1 MLAKQDTRRKN
12 HFKLLL
18 YILIDQIQD
27 FIMSNQTQNYAFVLP
42 NHIDITWLP
51 IFLSILSFTVIEQ
64 SFFKLKFPALD
75 LYEFSHVPWR

>member
-42 NHIDITWLP
+42 NHIDI
-51 IFLSILSFTVIEQ
+51 I
-64 SFFKLKFPALD
+64 
-75 LYEFSHVPWR
+75 